1 VIQDHEVGF
10 TLLDGAQRRRAVCGQ
25 SDLMPHG
32 PEQVTE
38 HETHIL
44 IVVCEEEETHR
55 EITT

>member
-1 VIQDHEVGF
+1 
-10 TLLDGAQRRRAVCGQ
+10 
-25 SDLMPHG
+25 MPHG